1 MDQAPIMV
9 GLDGSPES
17 LAAALWASDEAER
30 RGLGLRLLHAWILL
44 AGEPST
50 GLPPGEDQ
58 NYWAKRILR
67 AAATAV
73 YERHHD
79 LSVTED
85 LVAEEPETALL
96 GAAEES
102 TMVVLG
108 SRGLDRLAS
117 FFLGDI
123 SLQVAGRAE
132 RPVVLVRATGTG
144 GQPAPAVGAA
154 DVVAGVSLHG
164 PCDSVLEFAFEA
176 AAARDASLRVLHGC
190 PLPVQAYAPWGVDP
204 DVAGEISKEAEER
217 LSAAVRPWRD
227 RYPRVAVTSTVRLG
241 SAARAAPEA
250 ADGAALLV
258 VGRRRHHPPVAPRL
272 GNVAQACVHHAAC
285 PVAVVPHD

>member
-1 MDQAPIMV
+1 MDQRPITV

-44 AGEPST
+44 AGAPA
-50 GLPPGEDQ
+50 GLPREQDQ
-58 NYWAKRILR
+58 NYWAKRIVR

-79 LSVTED
+79 LSVIED
-85 LVAEEPETALL
+85 LVAEDPQAALL
-96 GAAEES
+96 RAAENS

-108 SRGLDRLAS
+108 SRGLERLES

-123 SLQVAGRAE
+123 SLHVAGRADG
-132 RPVVLVRATGTG
+132 PVVLVRAGVTGARIPAGAGEEG
-144 GQPAPAVGAA
+144 G
-154 DVVAGVSLHG
+154 VVVGVSLHG
-164 PCDSVLEFAFEA
+164 PCDSLLDFAFET
-176 AAARDASLRVLHGC
+176 AAARQVPLHVVHGC

-204 DVAGEISKEAEER
+204 EVAAEIRKEAGEK
-217 LSAAVRPWRD
+217 LSHAVRPWCERH
-227 RYPRVAVTSTVRLG
+227 PGVTVTSAVRLN
-241 SAARAAPEA
+241 SPARAAL
-250 ADGAALLV
+250 GAAEDADLLV
-258 VGRRRHHPPVAPRL
+258 VGRRRHHPAVVPRL
-272 GNVAQACVHHAAC
+272 GNVAQACVHHARC